1 MDILR
6 FLVFVYIFF
15 NVSFC
20 KPKSKR
26 NSSNISFKN
35 KNQTVKITQTAKP
48 TNSTNY
54 DADDVINRA
63 KKHIGTPYR
72 SGGKEPANG
81 FDCSGFTCFI
91 YGKFNISLP
100 PTASMQSET
109 GRSVL
114 LNEAQKG
121 DLVFFKGSDAKS
133 KTIGHVGIVVSNK
146 GEPIKFIHASSS
158 KGITISGL
166 DQTYYR
172 ERFVKI
178 RRLK

>member
-1 MDILR
+1 MQTRNIILLL
-6 FLVFVYIFF
+6 FIFITLA
-15 NVSFC
+15 SC
-20 KPKSKR
+20 KPKHKSKSR
-26 NSSNISFKN
+26 NIEEKSKTI
-35 KNQTVKITQTAKP
+35 TIKITPSIKP
-48 TNSTNY
+48 LPPSNY
-54 DADDVINRA
+54 DTDEVINKA
-63 KKHIGTPYR
+63 KKHIGTRYT
-72 SGGKEPANG
+72 SGGKEPTNG

-100 PTASMQSET
+100 PTASLQSET

-114 LNEAQKG
+114 LSEAQKG

-133 KTIGHVGIVVSNK
+133 KNIGHVGIVVSNK